1 VGYEPHDLLGNIG
14 VVIVLLT
21 YWLLQIEKMSA
32 TSLWYSLAN
41 GIGAALILVSLLFD
55 FNLSAFI
62 VEVVWM
68 LISLYGLKR
77 SIWKQRP
84 VARE

>member
-1 VGYEPHDLLGNIG
+1 VGYELHDLLGNIG
-14 VVIVLLT
+14 VALVLLT

-32 TSLWYSLAN
+32 TGRLYSLAN

-62 VEVVWM
+62 VEVMWL
-68 LISLYGLKR
+68 LISLYGLQR
-77 SIWKQRP
+77 SIRRS
-84 VARE
+84 AT